1 MKAWVPSWTSIV
13 GVGVL
18 AVCFATAVLVLQ
30 MDVLTAFALVV
41 LSSLGA
47 VAVLL
52 ALAFVIARPE
62 EKSSVLALFLNAV
75 RNSIQSRR

>member
-13 GVGVL
+13 GAGVL

-47 VAVLL
+47 VVALL
-52 ALAFVIARPE
+52 ALAFMIAPSG
-62 EKSSVLALFLNAV
+62 EKASVLALFLYAV
-75 RNSIQSRR
+75 RDSIQSRR

>member
-1 MKAWVPSWTSIV
+1 MKAPVPSWTSIIV
-13 GVGVL
+13 AGVL
-18 AVCFATAVLVLQ
+18 AVCFTTAVLVFR

-52 ALAFVIARPE
+52 ALAFVIARSE
-62 EKSSVLALFLNAV
+62 EKSSVLAHFLNAV

>member
-1 MKAWVPSWTSIV
+1 M
-13 GVGVL
+13 
-18 AVCFATAVLVLQ
+18 CFAAAVLVAR
-30 MDVLTAFALVV
+30 MDVLTALALVV

-52 ALAFVIARPE
+52 ALAFMIARPE
-62 EKSSVLALFLNAV
+62 EKSSVFAHFLNAV